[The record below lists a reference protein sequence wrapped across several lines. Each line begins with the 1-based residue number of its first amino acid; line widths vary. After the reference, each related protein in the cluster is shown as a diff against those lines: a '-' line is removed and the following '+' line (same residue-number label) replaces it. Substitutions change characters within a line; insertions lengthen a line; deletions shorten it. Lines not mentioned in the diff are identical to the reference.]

1 LTKDAVDRGAQISSL
16 IEARRDD
23 CDPGHVG
30 RQRRWKR
37 NRGHIERA
45 RRMLFERPHQGT
57 QQRLPENTSPVRVRE
72 KLLIPLQER
81 QAIGHFVQ
89 SVSNLF
95 LKLVIHD

>member
-1 LTKDAVDRGAQISSL
+1 
-16 IEARRDD
+16 
-23 CDPGHVG
+23 
-30 RQRRWKR
+30 
-37 NRGHIERA
+37 
-45 RRMLFERPHQGT
+45 MLFERPHQGT